1 VRRAVGFF
9 AAWVLLLAGA
19 SAALAQQPDRTAP
32 PDLGPPP
39 ELDLPEIQRFALAN
53 GLEVLL
59 MESHRVPLVEVVLL
73 MEAGSAYEPP
83 DKGGLAAMT
92 AAMLD
97 EGAGQRSALEIADE
111 IDYLGAELVTNAGH
125 HASTVTLH
133 TALAKLEAALPIMAD
148 VALRPT
154 FPPDELERQ
163 RMERLTTLLQ
173 WRDEPRSIASVA
185 FAGVLYGEAHPY
197 GRPTLGNVASLT
209 GMTAGDLKAFHA
221 AHYHPARS
229 TLIVVGDVT
238 RATVEPLLA
247 SAFGGWEGAAAAE
260 IELPAAEQVAAREI
274 YLIDK
279 PEAAQSV
286 IRIGRIGAPR
296 ITEDYHELLVMNT
309 ILGGSFTS
317 RLNQKLREE
326 KGYTYGAFSGFDF
339 RPQPGPFVAQA
350 DVQTA
355 VTDSALV
362 EFMNELR
369 AILGPVPGDELQRA
383 KNYVALGFPQNF
395 ETVSSTAG
403 MMTELALFDL
413 PLDSFESFIDEVM
426 AVSAEDVGRV
436 ARQYLDPDR
445 VAIIVVGDRSVIEPG
460 IRALDLGTVHV
471 ETIEDVL
478 GPAPELGEEPEGS

>member
-1 VRRAVGFF
+1 
-9 AAWVLLLAGA
+9 
-19 SAALAQQPDRTAP
+19 
-32 PDLGPPP
+32 
-39 ELDLPEIQRFALAN
+39 
-53 GLEVLL
+53 
-59 MESHRVPLVEVVLL
+59 
-73 MEAGSAYEPP
+73 
-83 DKGGLAAMT
+83 
-92 AAMLD
+92 
-97 EGAGQRSALEIADE
+97 
-111 IDYLGAELVTNAGH
+111 
-125 HASTVTLH
+125 
-133 TALAKLEAALPIMAD
+133 
-148 VALRPT
+148 
-154 FPPDELERQ
+154 
-163 RMERLTTLLQ
+163 
-173 WRDEPRSIASVA
+173 
-185 FAGVLYGEAHPY
+185 
-197 GRPTLGNVASLT
+197 
-209 GMTAGDLKAFHA
+209 
-221 AHYHPARS
+221 
-229 TLIVVGDVT
+229 VT
-238 RATVEPLLA
+238 RAMVEPLLA